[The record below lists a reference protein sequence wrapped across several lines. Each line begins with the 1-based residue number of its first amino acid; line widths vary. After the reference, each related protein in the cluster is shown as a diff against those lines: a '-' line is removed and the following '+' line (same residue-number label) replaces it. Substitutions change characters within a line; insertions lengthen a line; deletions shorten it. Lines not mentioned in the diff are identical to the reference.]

1 MGIATIL
8 SRISLGVMLRSWWR
22 RHAGVRAFAYAAL
35 YPTFL
40 VPAYLLP
47 YLLLVELHGIGPG
60 AALDAWNPMFLL
72 LPVCLLAP
80 YALTRG
86 FVRETRWPARLSAT
100 ATVLGLGAILDMA
113 LAVEVCREIAKFP
126 PVPDSLLVSLVCPM
140 WFWGG
145 ALAAAVVLHV
155 LVIVWGVKAV
165 SALEAV
171 GEEEEEAER
180 EAVAANDAVPRPN
193 DGGISG
199 TDAKESPE
207 SVWRKGAAWARKTA
221 RRGAAGASSGA
232 GALWRKA
239 AQPRAAAAEA
249 ARVGKRRLASAW
261 RGLRD
266 GLSGAAE
273 KRGGG
278 PDEGGIGS

>member
-1 MGIATIL
+1 MGLATIL
-8 SRISLGVMLRSWWR
+8 SRIGIGVMVRSWWR
-22 RHAGVRAFAYAAL
+22 RHAGARTFAYAAL

-47 YLLLVELHGIGPG
+47 YLLLVELHGIEPG

-113 LAVEVCREIAKFP
+113 LAAKVCREIAEFP
-126 PVPDSLLVSLVCPM
+126 LVPDSLLVNLVCPM

-145 ALAAAVVLHV
+145 VLTVAVVLHV

-165 SALEAV
+165 STLEAA

-180 EAVAANDAVPRPN
+180 EAVAANDAGPRPN

-199 TDAKESPE
+199 TGAKAKPD
-207 SVWRKGAAWARKTA
+207 SVWRKGAVWARKTA
-221 RRGAAGASSGA
+221 RRGATGASSGA
-232 GALWRKA
+232 GALWKKA
-239 AQPRAAAAEA
+239 ARPRAAAASA
-249 ARVGKRRLASAW
+249 ARVGKRRLTSAW

-278 PDEGGIGS
+278 PD